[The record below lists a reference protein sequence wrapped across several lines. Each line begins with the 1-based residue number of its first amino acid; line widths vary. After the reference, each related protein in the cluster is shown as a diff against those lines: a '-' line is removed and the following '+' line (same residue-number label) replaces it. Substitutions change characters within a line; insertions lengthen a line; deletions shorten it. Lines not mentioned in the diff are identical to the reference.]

1 MTIHIENEFPVN
13 AFPEK
18 ARNAI
23 YELSNIYKAPVA
35 LIGSSIIG
43 AISLASQNKVD
54 VCRLNGI
61 RGPVSISLLI
71 EAVSGERKST
81 LDNAVMKLFY
91 QLENEYFEIY
101 KKDFL
106 TYNLEMEIY
115 NSEKKRILASIR
127 RDGKSVNAENELK
140 ELMLTMPVKPTRYRF
155 IFNDATPAALK
166 EYLCGEWRAIG
177 LMSDEAGN
185 IFNGHA
191 FKELPF
197 INKLW
202 DGADISVDRKNEPEA
217 LIKNARLTIS
227 LMVQP
232 KTFKSFLERKG
243 ELAKDLGVFARFFVC
258 SPKSTQGTRQIH
270 NPIVSSEHLPIFH
283 RRIMELARESIN
295 VRGEEDRV
303 CLRFS
308 PEAQER
314 WITFYNQAEGL
325 IGVFGHFDDVKDYIS
340 KLSDNL
346 ARLAALLHHFNG
358 GGGDIPLSILE
369 NAISITCWYGDEYRR
384 MFGKNQGISQSE
396 IDANELHSWIIE
408 YCKSKNVPYI
418 RKQTLFHY
426 GPNRLREAEK
436 LNEILNLL
444 LSQGRILG
452 GKVGK
457 RYFIQPIESFNF

>member
-81 LDNAVMKLFY
+81 LDNAVMKPFY
-91 QLENEYFEIY
+91 QLENECFEIY

-177 LMSDEAGN
+177 LMSDE
-185 IFNGHA
+185 
-191 FKELPF
+191 
-197 INKLW
+197 
-202 DGADISVDRKNEPEA
+202 S
-217 LIKNARLTIS
+217 
-227 LMVQP
+227 
-232 KTFKSFLERKG
+232 
-243 ELAKDLGVFARFFVC
+243 
-258 SPKSTQGTRQIH
+258 
-270 NPIVSSEHLPIFH
+270 
-283 RRIMELARESIN
+283 
-295 VRGEEDRV
+295 
-303 CLRFS
+303 
-308 PEAQER
+308 
-314 WITFYNQAEGL
+314 
-325 IGVFGHFDDVKDYIS
+325 
-340 KLSDNL
+340 
-346 ARLAALLHHFNG
+346 
-358 GGGDIPLSILE
+358 
-369 NAISITCWYGDEYRR
+369 YGDFWCTE
-384 MFGKNQGISQSE
+384 G
-396 IDANELHSWIIE
+396 
-408 YCKSKNVPYI
+408 
-418 RKQTLFHY
+418 
-426 GPNRLREAEK
+426 
-436 LNEILNLL
+436 
-444 LSQGRILG
+444 
-452 GKVGK
+452 
-457 RYFIQPIESFNF
+457 